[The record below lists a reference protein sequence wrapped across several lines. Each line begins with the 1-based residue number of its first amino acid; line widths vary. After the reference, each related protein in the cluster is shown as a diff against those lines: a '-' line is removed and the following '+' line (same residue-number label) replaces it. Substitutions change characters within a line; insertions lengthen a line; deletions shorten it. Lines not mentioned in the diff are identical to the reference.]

1 MSRRFLLP
9 QAWPQPAPAT
19 PGELAAFAAHGGTI
33 RTLRP
38 EVALPGYTARPH
50 DVVREKMDAE
60 PDLNLLWRA
69 FGGPVQVQA

>member
-9 QAWPQPAPAT
+9 RSWPHPAPAS
-19 PGELAAFAAHGGTI
+19 PAELASYAADGGAI

-38 EVALPGYTARPH
+38 EVVLPGYTAKPRWGVH
-50 DVVREKMDAE
+50 EEMDSE

-69 FGGPVQVQA
+69 FGGPIQV